1 MSKSRSYYIG
11 QMQEAWL
18 AAIETARKRPLTEKA
33 VEALRRHSVRD
44 LHDTIDA
51 LMGEPPGIKSNG
63 KPRTWRDDE
72 PVWASWARWYP
83 QWIASEIERVLPE
96 IVANCALDREAQRR
110 EQDRQAKAGQHR
122 VAVAERIVS
131 ALGTKS
137 RSQDELAKAIYP
149 EPKAHKAR
157 QALRSVVAM
166 LDGLGVIG
174 AAKCRDGAVR
184 WALWRGL
191 WPEDRDA
198 LAGG

>member
-1 MSKSRSYYIG
+1 MSKSRSYYIA

-110 EQDRQAKAGQHR
+110 EASREGMARLSRIATAEKIVDQLATGAKTEAQL
-122 VAVAERIVS
+122 VA
-131 ALGTKS
+131 AL
-137 RSQDELAKAIYP
+137 YP
-149 EPKAHKAR
+149 PRAHKAR
-157 QALRSVVAM
+157 RAFRRVLDM
-166 LDGLGVIG
+166 LDGLGVVG
-174 AAKCRDGAVR
+174 AQTCRDGFMR
-184 WALWRGL
+184 WALWRSL
-191 WPEDRDA
+191 WPEDKDA
-198 LAGG
+198 LAAR